1 MSLDEIGLWASIISV
16 EFENMTSGTNI
27 VPSQELSLFFRKCG
41 TAITPESVAKTR
53 ENIVGGEIIFHFQI
67 NLPG

>member
-1 MSLDEIGLWASIISV
+1 MSLNEIGLWASIISV
-16 EFENMTSGTNI
+16 VFENMTSGTN
-27 VPSQELSLFFRKCG
+27 VPSQELSLSSRKCG
-41 TAITPESVAKTR
+41 IAITAESVAKTR